1 VIWDSF
7 IFFNEFE
14 LLELRLN
21 ELDGLVDRYVICE
34 ATLTHA
40 GKRKPLHYAEHA
52 DDPELRPFRARIVH
66 VIVDD
71 VPVEAP
77 NRWVRALHQRDA
89 ISRGRAGCA
98 PDDLIL
104 VSDTD
109 EIPRPSA
116 IRLAD
121 QRLGSGLD
129 NGDVPPGGIEGH
141 FIRFHMKVYMSWL
154 NAYKN
159 PGWPG
164 TLAARARIW
173 GRARAGDALRWKGPK
188 RIIAGCGQFGLRDV
202 PVIKDAGWH
211 FTTMGS
217 VERVSE
223 KIRAWEYPQY
233 ERPDILDPD
242 TMTRRIKA
250 GEDVFGRP
258 HPRRTRVPIDD
269 TFPHYLQTRPE
280 RFKHLIWSAE
290 DVL

>member
-1 VIWDSF
+1 MIWDSF

-66 VIVDD
+66 VVVDD

-89 ISRGRAGCA
+89 ISRGWTGCA

-121 QRLGSGLD
+121 QRLGSSLD
-129 NGDVPPGGIEGH
+129 NEDLPPGGIEGR

-159 PGWPG
+159 PAGLARWRREQESGEGPGLAMLSAGRGRSASLSVAGSSASETCLLSRMQAG
-164 TLAARARIW
+164 TLP
-173 GRARAGDALRWKGPK
+173 RWE
-188 RIIAGCGQFGLRDV
+188 A
-202 PVIKDAGWH
+202 
-211 FTTMGS
+211 
-217 VERVSE
+217 
-223 KIRAWEYPQY
+223 
-233 ERPDILDPD
+233 
-242 TMTRRIKA
+242 
-250 GEDVFGRP
+250 
-258 HPRRTRVPIDD
+258 
-269 TFPHYLQTRPE
+269 
-280 RFKHLIWSAE
+280 WSAS
-290 DVL
+290 LRRYGRGSTLSTSGPIYWTRIP